1 MAESP
6 VAPYLARVYDGQ
18 GDPAG
23 TCFQVAP
30 GVLVTAWHVL
40 ETMGAGHEGA
50 VVALDPLI
58 GGPARRAVV
67 QRLDPVHDLAVLTT
81 GEPLPECVPGLA
93 ASDEVVI
100 GTPVVITGT
109 PVLNDSGHSYP
120 YIDADGRWAGA
131 ADRAADGN
139 NGAVP
144 LSRVAAGGVTRGMSG
159 APVLAGQQAAAGL
172 VVVGVVSARYNAA
185 TWGGESVQ
193 VTRTEDLAAL
203 LTGIADLT
211 LARGGGPRHGYVPG
225 TQLWALTGH
234 GGWVYAV
241 AFSPDGNLL
250 ASAGEDMTVRLWNV
264 ATGVLAGTLTGHG
277 GAVSGVAFSPD
288 GRSLAT
294 ASHDRTVRTWNL
306 STGQARVLT
315 RGTNWAGGV
324 AFSPDGRLLA
334 GTGPGKTAQLWNA
347 ATGAP
352 AGTLKGHAGWVS
364 GVAFNARGSLL
375 ATAGTDGAARLWEV
389 ATRMPVRTLNGHT
402 DWLTGV
408 AFSPDGR
415 MLATVSRDTTA
426 RLWNVAN
433 GVAVATLTG
442 HTDWVAG
449 VTFSP
454 DGGLLA
460 TAGKDK
466 TVRLWDVATGTSAG
480 TLTGHGDW
488 VRALAF
494 SPAGGL
500 LATAGDDQAV
510 RVWE

>member
-1 MAESP
+1 MAEAP
-6 VAPYLARVYDGQ
+6 VAPYLARLYDGN

-23 TCFQVAP
+23 TCFQVVP
-30 GVLVTAWHVL
+30 GVLVTAWQVL
-40 ETMGAGHEGA
+40 AAMGGGHEGA
-50 VVALDPLI
+50 VVALDPLA
-58 GGPARRAVV
+58 GGPPRRAVV
-67 QRLDPVHDLAVLTT
+67 ARLDPGHDLAVLQTDD
-81 GEPLPECVPGLA
+81 PLPECVPALA
-93 ASDEVVI
+93 ASDEVMI

-109 PVLNDSGHSYP
+109 PVLNDGQHSYP

-131 ADRAADGN
+131 AVPAAAGN
-139 NGAVP
+139 GQVP
-144 LSRVAAGGVTRGMSG
+144 LSQVAAGGVTRGMSG
-159 APVLAGQQAAAGL
+159 APVLAGQPAATGL
-172 VVVGVVSARYNAA
+172 IVVGVVSARYNAGA
-185 TWGGESVQ
+185 WGGDSVQ
-193 VTRTEDLAAL
+193 VIRTEDLAAL
-203 LTGIADLT
+203 LAGLADIT
-211 LARGGGPRHGYVPG
+211 LARQGGPRHGYVPA
-225 TQLWALTGH
+225 TQLWTLTGH

-250 ASAGEDMTVRLWNV
+250 ASAGEDMTVRLWDV

-277 GAVSGVAFSPD
+277 GPVSGVAFSPD

-294 ASHDRTVRTWNL
+294 ASHDRTIRIWDL
-306 STGQARVLT
+306 STGRARTLSKDI
-315 RGTNWAGGV
+315 NWAGGV

-334 GTGPGKTAQLWNA
+334 GTGSGKTAQLWIA
-347 ATGAP
+347 ASGAA
-352 AGTLKGHAGWVS
+352 AGTLTGHAGWVS
-364 GVAFNARGSLL
+364 GVAFNTRGSLL

-389 ATRMPVRTLNGHT
+389 ATRMPVRKLTGHT
-402 DWLTGV
+402 DAVTGV

-415 MLATVSRDTTA
+415 MLATVSRDATA

-433 GVAVATLTG
+433 GVAVATLSG
-442 HTDWVAG
+442 HTDWAAG
-449 VTFSP
+449 VAFSP

-510 RVWE
+510 RLWE

>member
-1 MAESP
+1 MAEPP
-6 VAPYLARVYDGQ
+6 VAPYLARVYDDH

-23 TCFQVAP
+23 TCFQVLS
-30 GVLVTAWHVL
+30 GVLVTAWQVL
-40 ETMGAGHEGA
+40 DAMGAGHEGA
-50 VVALDPLI
+50 VVALDPLV

-67 QRLDPVHDLAVLTT
+67 HRLDPVHDLAVMVTD
-81 GEPLPECVPGLA
+81 EPLPECVPGLA
-93 ASDEVVI
+93 ASDEVVL

-109 PVLNDSGHSYP
+109 PVLSDPRHSYP

-131 ADRAADGN
+131 AVHDVAGDGQ
-139 NGAVP
+139 VP
-144 LSRVAAGGVTRGMSG
+144 LRSVAAGGVTPGMSG
-159 APVLAGQQAAAGL
+159 APVLAGRPTVAGL
-172 VVVGVVSARYNAA
+172 VVVGVVSSRYNAA
-185 TWGGESVQ
+185 AWGGESVQ
-193 VTRTEDLAAL
+193 VTRTEDLAEL
-203 LTGIADLT
+203 LTGIADIT
-211 LARGGGPRHGYVPG
+211 LSRRGGPRRGYVPG
-225 TQLWALTGH
+225 TELWTLTGH

-250 ASAGEDMTVRLWNV
+250 ASAGEDMTVRLWDV

-294 ASHDRTVRTWNL
+294 ASHDRTVRIWDL
-306 STGQARVLT
+306 GSGQSRVLT
-315 RGTNWAGGV
+315 RETNWAGGV

-334 GTGPGKTAQLWNA
+334 GTGSGRTAQLWNA
-347 ATGAP
+347 AAGAA
-352 AGTLKGHAGWVS
+352 AGTLTGHAGWVS

-375 ATAGTDGAARLWEV
+375 ATAGTDGTARLWEV
-389 ATRMPVRTLNGHT
+389 ATRMPVRKLAGHT

-415 MLATVSRDTTA
+415 MLATVSRDATA

-442 HTDWVAG
+442 HTDWAAG
-449 VTFSP
+449 VAFSP
-454 DGGLLA
+454 DGALLA

-466 TVRLWDVATGTSAG
+466 TVRLWDVATGAPAG

-510 RVWE
+510 RLWE